1 MSALTRTWLE
11 GPLVSAAAVQ
21 QALILQAAHGDDV
34 RLARAVRQC
43 RRTLLHAS
51 LRLGPASGASGVWA
65 HCARP
70 LMAALGWQTEAV
82 ETVTHGNVR
91 LQVARLGGRHGS
103 ATLVVLPWGAA
114 PSPHARSACR
124 AALRHDTR
132 WVMLTNGCCWRWF
145 DASRPFGGR
154 FTGLRFDAAHTDERV
169 LEALWLMGRADGP
182 RHASGLPVVEQ
193 LANLSGSLELV
204 ATRAIRDGVSHAR
217 ACLAGHI
224 HAPDHEV
231 LTLVFRWIFLLLAE
245 ARGLAPVHNPV
256 YRHAYAVSTIAR
268 HALRRQ
274 PPFGLWDS
282 LTSTGLLAHA
292 GSTHPALRLTALNGA
307 LFDPEATPHAAR
319 ASVPDAVTAAVLTA
333 LTSVEREGHRRP
345 IAFADL
351 DVEHLGTIYEDVLA
365 RPAAA
370 MERKR
375 TGTYYTP
382 RELADHLVARTLAPL
397 TEGREP
403 DAILALRVLDPA
415 MGSGA
420 ILASAA
426 RYLMAAVEA
435 AWARQGR
442 IGPLDVTE
450 TDRADT
456 MRHIVERCLYGVDRN
471 PRAVQIARLSL
482 WLTSMARERPL
493 TFLDNHLRCG
503 NSLIGTTAADIVSR
517 MPGRAARPAPSSN
530 CQPALFDL
538 EQWDREAAALGT
550 ALRTLAMA
558 PSMSAGEVQAKA
570 RKLEAIRAD
579 PSLASWRRRADQ
591 WCGAWMTP
599 TPPAAG
605 LWRAIDDSVQMALRG
620 GARQAVLDRAD
631 QLRRLSKLADA
642 FHWPFE
648 FPDVLHGPGAPG
660 FDAVIANPPWEMLR
674 ADLGSA
680 DDRSAARARL
690 RGEVRFL
697 TGSGS
702 YGAQAG
708 GHANLYRFFVERM
721 LQLCAPTGRIGII
734 APWGLLSDYSAS
746 RTRERLFRV
755 AAVDEITAVDN
766 ARRLFPIHRSVR
778 FALVTATS
786 GRATRGF
793 VLRTGVTGID
803 DLHGRAARPGLW
815 VDLALVARVGG
826 PGMPVPCLRGEV
838 DLHILDRMMRS
849 GVRLDDAGWK
859 VGFSRELNATDD
871 RQMLHRRRRHADDLR
886 AIGGR
891 DLAPFRVEAADR
903 GPWVRREDAARVLP
917 DGRWLR
923 WRLAYRDVASA
934 GNRMSLIAAL
944 VPPAAVTTHTLFVLR
959 QSLPLQRQLYL
970 LGVFNSLVA
979 NWFVRLFVGTHVTSA
994 LAGRLPVPPP
1004 DPRSR
1009 VARRV
1014 ARLAG
1019 RLGRLDPDSD
1029 AATTATVALQCS
1041 VARLYGLTSA
1051 EFDAVIASF
1060 PLLPESLRRA
1070 IGEAYARGG

>member
-1 MSALTRTWLE
+1 MSTLTRRWLE
-11 GPLVSAAAVQ
+11 GPLVSAAALQ

-43 RRTLLHAS
+43 RRTLLDAS

-65 HCARP
+65 HLARP
-70 LMAALGWQTEAV
+70 LTAALGWQVQAV
-82 ETVTHGNVR
+82 DAATHGDVR
-91 LQVARLGGRHGS
+91 LQVARLRGRHGAAS
-103 ATLVVLPWGAA
+103 LVVLPWGAA
-114 PSPHARSACR
+114 PSPHVRSACR

-132 WVMLTNGCCWRWF
+132 WVMLTNGCCWRWL

-154 FTGLRFDAAHTDERV
+154 FAGLRFDTAHTDERV
-169 LEALWLMGRADGP
+169 LEALWLMGRGDAP
-182 RHASGLPVVEQ
+182 SLERGLPRVEQ
-193 LANLSGSLELV
+193 LAHLSQALELV

-217 ACLAGHI
+217 ACLVGHLD
-224 HAPDHEV
+224 APDHEI

-268 HALRRQ
+268 HAGRRL

-282 LTSTGLLAHA
+282 LTSTSLLAHE
-292 GSTHPALRLTALNGA
+292 GSTHPALPVTALNGA

-319 ASVPDAVTAAVLTA
+319 ARVSDAATASVLTA
-333 LTSVEREGHRRP
+333 LTSLERDGQRRP
-345 IAFADL
+345 IAFEDL

-365 RPAAA
+365 HPTAAI
-370 MERKR
+370 ERKR

-397 TEGREP
+397 TEGRDP
-403 DAILALRVLDPA
+403 DAILSLRVLDPA

-420 ILASAA
+420 ILAGAA

-442 IGPLDVTE
+442 GGPLDVTE
-450 TDRADT
+450 AERADT
-456 MRHIVERCLYGVDRN
+456 MRRIVERCLYGVDRN

-482 WLTSMARERPL
+482 WLTSMARDRPL

-503 NSLIGTTAADIVSR
+503 NSLIGATAADVVSR
-517 MPGRAARPAPSSN
+517 MPGRGSRPAPSSN

-538 EQWDREAAALGT
+538 EEWDREAAVLGAALST
-550 ALRTLAMA
+550 IAMA
-558 PSMSAGEVQAKA
+558 PSTSAGEVQAKA
-570 RKLEAIRAD
+570 RKLETIRAG
-579 PSLASWRRRADQ
+579 PTLSSWRRRADQ

-599 TPPAAG
+599 APPAAG
-605 LWRAIDDSVQMALRG
+605 LWRAIDDSAQVDPRG
-620 GARQAVLDRAD
+620 GVRHAVLGRAD
-631 QLRRLSKLADA
+631 ELCRFSERADA

-648 FPDVLHGPGAPG
+648 FPEVLHGTGATG

-674 ADLGSA
+674 ADQGSA
-680 DDRSAARARL
+680 DDRSASRARL
-690 RGEVRFL
+690 RGELRFL
-697 TGSGS
+697 TGSGC

-721 LQLCAPTGRIGII
+721 LQLCAPAGRIGII
-734 APWGLLSDYSAS
+734 APWGLVSDYSAS

-778 FALVTATS
+778 FALVTATIGQAS
-786 GRATRGF
+786 RGF
-793 VLRTGVTGID
+793 VLRTGVTSVE
-803 DLHGRAARPGLW
+803 DLHGRGAKPGLW
-815 VDLALVARVGG
+815 VDLALVARAGG
-826 PGMPVPCLRGEV
+826 PGMPVPCMRGEA
-838 DLHILDRMMRS
+838 DLRILDRVMHA
-849 GVRLDDAGWK
+849 GARLEDAPWQ

-871 RQMLHRRRRHADDLR
+871 RQMLHRRRRHAADLPVL
-886 AIGGR
+886 GGR
-891 DLAPFRVEAADR
+891 NLSPFQIEGADR
-903 GPWVRREDAARVLP
+903 GPWMSREDAERLLP
-917 DGRWLR
+917 GGGWRR

-944 VPPAAVTTHTLFVLR
+944 VPPGAVTTHTVFVLR
-959 QSLPLQRQLYL
+959 QSLSLQRQLYL

-979 NWFVRLFVGTHVTSA
+979 NWFVRLFMGTHVTSA
-994 LAGRLPVPPP
+994 LVGRLPVPPAHRRP
-1004 DPRSR
+1004 R

-1019 RLGRLDPDSD
+1019 RLRRLDPGSD
-1029 AATTATVALQCS
+1029 AATTANVALQCS
-1041 VARLYGLTSA
+1041 VAKLYGLTSA

-1070 IGEAYARGG
+1070 IGESRARGG